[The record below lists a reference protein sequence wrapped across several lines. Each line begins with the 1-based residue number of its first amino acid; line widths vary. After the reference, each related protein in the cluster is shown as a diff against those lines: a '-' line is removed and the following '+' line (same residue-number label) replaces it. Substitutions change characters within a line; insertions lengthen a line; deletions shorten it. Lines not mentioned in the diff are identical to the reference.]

1 MSILKA
7 QNEQASNFAIVINH
21 NFPSMA
27 VNFQY
32 FVQNILPNVEHVVH
46 VCVYDQVHLL

>member
-7 QNEQASNFAIVINH
+7 QNERASNFAIVINH
-21 NFPSMA
+21 YFPSMA

-32 FVQNILPNVEHVVH
+32 FVQNILPMEHVVH